1 MTYDASN
8 RKDIRAAEKAQARF
22 DRDRVEYLVASLGTI
37 QGRTWFWSLLSDC
50 QMFSLAPTFDSPKD
64 YFQLGQRNVGMRIFA
79 EIMSNCPDQYITMS
93 KEANVRSNLT
103 AARQQSRSPELDR
116 GDPGSDHDPDHDGTG
131 DLFYDDHPRAD
142 P

>member
-1 MTYDASN
+1 MTYDASS
-8 RKDIRAAEKAQARF
+8 RKDIRAAEKSAART
-22 DRDRVEYLVASLGTI
+22 DRDRLEFLTAALGTI

-50 QMFSLAPTFDSPKD
+50 QMFTLAPTFDSPKD

-93 KEANVRSNLT
+93 KEANVRSSLT
-103 AARQQSRSPELDR
+103 AARQQSRSPEPDR
-116 GDPGSDHDPDHDGTG
+116 GDPGSDPDADADGTG
-131 DLFYDDHPRAD
+131 DPFYDPDPRVD